1 VEGEYMKYQIC
12 CDMDGVLC
20 DFAQGA
26 VKLINDRIKNK
37 ELIKNLDPKLYRMID
52 EAEKEAG
59 GLVTLELIR
68 INSPYRKIRDLMK
81 RLVTHNVGF
90 WANLDWIEGG
100 PEIWN
105 AIKDHNPYILSA
117 PMKNSE
123 ESMAGKRQWIQKNL
137 KPVPKKIILDD
148 NKGSYTHFGDKT
160 GLLIDDMF
168 FNIKNYRDAGG
179 KAIWSKNWRQTIK
192 ILDSWIKKG

>member
-1 VEGEYMKYQIC
+1 MKYQIC

-20 DFAQGA
+20 DFTSGA
-26 VKLINDRIKNK
+26 IKIINDRIENK
-37 ELIKNLDPKLYRMID
+37 EFIKNHDPDLYRMID

-59 GLVTLELIR
+59 GLVNAELIR

-81 RLVTHNVGF
+81 RLVTHNVEF

-100 PEIWN
+100 PQIWD
-105 AIKDHNPYILSA
+105 AIKDYDPYILSA

-123 ESMAGKRQWIQKNL
+123 KCKEGKRQWVQKNL

-148 NKGSYTHFGDKT
+148 DKGNYTHFRDKT

-168 FNIKNYRDAGG
+168 FNIKDYRDAGG
-179 KAIWSKNWRQTIK
+179 KAIWSKNWRRTIK
-192 ILDSWIKKG
+192 ILDYWIKKG

>member
-1 VEGEYMKYQIC
+1 MKYQIC

-20 DFAQGA
+20 DFTSGA
-26 VKLINDRIKNK
+26 IKIINDRIENK
-37 ELIKNLDPKLYRMID
+37 EFIKNHDPDLYRMID

-59 GLVTLELIR
+59 GLVNAELIR

-81 RLVTHNVGF
+81 RLVTHNVEF

-100 PEIWN
+100 PQIWD
-105 AIKDHNPYILSA
+105 AIKDYDPYILSA

-123 ESMAGKRQWIQKNL
+123 KCKEGKRQWVQKNL

-148 NKGSYTHFGDKT
+148 DKGNYTHFRDKT

-168 FNIKNYRDAGG
+168 FNIKDYRDAGG
-179 KAIWSKNWRQTIK
+179 KAIWSKNWRRTLK
-192 ILDSWIKKG
+192 ILDYWIKKD